1 MFELTLKQFSEVP
14 YFLKFIGYEP
24 SAAVKTHGRNG
35 LQRLCF
41 SLRATQPATLNAFG
55 FVISDSRPTKPCIL
69 KRDHPESLFCLPNS
83 RPYSPWSCG
92 PRSKNVLSDR
102 PPMTFLDNFADFG
115 LTHLCT
121 WSTARKLTCGIE
133 QSVRMSPKIIETRR
147 CLLSFSLEQAGHDAV
162 ADVQQICQAMNAPNM
177 FLQSI
182 ARFINAAAFVHFG
195 FEYSGATR
203 IGKCYLELPPPA
215 PSQPRQS
222 GRLQFLGFKWSL
234 QDSSIAVVSRYKS
247 SLLQDWSEIKALL
260 LASTDYM
267 LRPILDSLLQQ
278 IQPSSHKLMEI
289 YPLLEISEE
298 GSDRRSWDLNVYDGQ
313 WSLGQIQSSLLAAVE
328 TLQIPQ
334 QDFFPWILP
343 ISSTAL
349 GHIATGIGR
358 NGEPFMTVYYGAQ
371 GVEAL

>member
-41 SLRATQPATLNAFG
+41 SLRATQPASLNVFG
-55 FVISDSRPTKPCIL
+55 FEISDARPTKPCIL

-83 RPYSPWSCG
+83 LQHSPWSCTF
-92 PRSKNVLSDR
+92 RSQNVLPDR
-102 PPMTFLDNFADFG
+102 RPMTFLDTFADFG
-115 LTHLCT
+115 LTHIRA
-121 WSTARKLTCGIE
+121 WSAARKLACGIE
-133 QSVRMSPKIIETRR
+133 QSVRMSQKIMETRR
-147 CLLSFSLEQAGHDAV
+147 CLISFSLAAAGHEAA
-162 ADVQQICQAMNAPNM
+162 ADVTQICRAMNAPET
-177 FLQSI
+177 FLQSV

-195 FEYSGATR
+195 FEHSGTTR

-215 PSQPRQS
+215 PSQTRQS

-234 QDSSIAVVSRYKS
+234 QDSSIAVVSRYRS
-247 SLLQDWSEIKALL
+247 SIVQDWSEIKSVLL
-260 LASTDYM
+260 TATDHK

-278 IQPSSHKLMEI
+278 LQPSSQQAAEI

-298 GSDRRSWDLNVYDGQ
+298 GSDRSSWDLNVYDGQ
-313 WSLGQIQSSLLAAVE
+313 WSLGQIQSCLLAAVE
-328 TLQIPQ
+328 TLQISQ
-334 QDFFPWILP
+334 QEFFPWILP
-343 ISSTAL
+343 ITTSAL

-358 NGEPFMTVYYGAQ
+358 NGEPFLTVYYGAR